1 MRVLEASPRA
11 AGGKRLGRCTKTS
24 EQKPRG
30 GEVSGMCPK
39 DGAEIAAPVFN
50 GKNHLPPR
58 FLRDFKS
65 GAVRKCADETE

>member
-1 MRVLEASPRA
+1 M
-11 AGGKRLGRCTKTS
+11 
-24 EQKPRG
+24 
-30 GEVSGMCPK
+30 SGMCPK